1 MSMTKFL
8 RLCILLMCLIMSGCP
23 LASMMSDRLIYKFQG
38 SISNSLD
45 HKRISSA
52 KVIASCEKT
61 ILQPPLETFS
71 DANGLFILNGYFT
84 GALDD
89 CELNFEHPQFKLKTV
104 KLQPA
109 RDLKADTGF
118 MRIWTVD
125 VELEP
130 N

>member
-1 MSMTKFL
+1 MKFI
-8 RLCILLMCLIMSGCP
+8 RLGGIVTIWLVISGCF
-23 LASMMSDRLIYKFQG
+23 LTTMVGDRLRYRFQG
-38 SISNSLD
+38 TVSSALD

-52 KVIASCEKT
+52 KVVASCEKT
-61 ILQPPLETFS
+61 KLEPPVETLSDASGAFILQ
-71 DANGLFILNGYFT
+71 GYFS

-89 CELNFEHPQFKLKTV
+89 CMLNVEHPHFKRKTV

-118 MRIWTVD
+118 VRLWMLD

-130 N
+130 K